1 MLSKVAIEVLELTN
15 INIKPSPYQ
24 ILTSMGRSRKANG
37 LAK

>member
-15 INIKPSPYQ
+15 TYIKPCPYQ

-37 LAK
+37 LAR